1 MADFQLL
8 LKFNILSLK
17 IVDNLNILTQP
28 LEYHHLLIQE
38 ISMEIKIVATKEY
51 SVPKELIIEVVK
63 IRLSL
68 EKLAW
73 IGEVI
78 THTHILI

>member
-8 LKFNILSLK
+8 LKFNTLSLK

-28 LEYHHLLIQE
+28 LEYHHLLILE

-68 EKLAW
+68 EELAW

-78 THTHILI
+78 ILTHILT

>member
-1 MADFQLL
+1 MVDFQLM

-28 LEYHHLLIQE
+28 LEYHHLLILE

-68 EKLAW
+68 EELAW

-78 THTHILI
+78 ILTHILT